1 MKVSIFVD
9 NEAAPDTCRIC
20 NAGRTSPQFRHMP
33 MTLHETEELKGTYVE
48 RWCDA
53 CEMFT
58 PHHFQKFWI
67 NLQPGWFLKLR
78 LDRGSWP
85 FHRIDITLV
94 IDEYE
99 YGVTIDIMKG
109 HKLSIEKINYL
120 VKLMADRI
128 AELRAQMKS
137 DRFMKHYGSPASKLK
152 DLGS

>member
-1 MKVSIFVD
+1 MRVSIFVD
-9 NEAAPDTCRIC
+9 NEAAPDNCRIC

-33 MTLHETEELKGTYVE
+33 MTLHETEELKGTFVE

-78 LDRGSWP
+78 HDDESPWP
-85 FHRIDITLV
+85 IHRLVMTLV

-99 YGVTIDIMKG
+99 HEVLIDIMKG

-128 AELRAQMKS
+128 AEVRAQMKS
-137 DRFMKHYGSPASKLK
+137 IAL
-152 DLGS
+152 